1 MATLLV
7 YADTY
12 FFTYMYV
19 QLNTIGYI
27 DVGDGCWRVN
37 GDEMCCRHPLVSNI
51 YVVIQF
57 F

>member
-27 DVGDGCWRVN
+27 DVGDAMCW
-37 GDEMCCRHPLVSNI
+37 RHPLVTNI

>member
-51 YVVIQF
+51 NVVI
-57 F
+57 